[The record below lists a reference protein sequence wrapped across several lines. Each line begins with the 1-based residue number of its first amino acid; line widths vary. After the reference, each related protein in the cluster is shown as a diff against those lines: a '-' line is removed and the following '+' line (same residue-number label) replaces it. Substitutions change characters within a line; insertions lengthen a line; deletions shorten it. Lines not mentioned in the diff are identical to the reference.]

1 MSTISETCW
10 TPEVQCISALHERTS
25 VQLDGQ
31 TKRPCWKQRTSQLC
45 CTFQLFRDS

>member
-1 MSTISETCW
+1 MSTVSETCW

-31 TKRPCWKQRTSQLC
+31 TKNVVGP
-45 CTFQLFRDS
+45 